1 MLSRCARRGGND
13 SGYTASPNKKLSVKA
28 ETFLKSPENLCE
40 FVGVHVGI
48 RCPDY
53 KRKRVPQSVIHST
66 APRLAPPET
75 VPAVPGGGRQIEV
88 CAHLILRQKFLECP
102 QAIRN

>member
-66 APRLAPPET
+66 RAAFSATRNGTSRSRRWPPD
-75 VPAVPGGGRQIEV
+75 
-88 CAHLILRQKFLECP
+88 
-102 QAIRN
+102 